1 MDIVMVPLMVTDMAT
16 VMAMVMATATV
27 MAMDITKKTNLLN
40 HQCLKDFLQ
49 KVKVKNG
56 NYRGVY

>member
-1 MDIVMVPLMVTDMAT
+1 
-16 VMAMVMATATV
+16 